1 APGTNTG
8 AAHPIAVGGQ
18 MDSVLKE
25 KVENDA
31 AAWLRSITTKRGH
44 NADLAES
51 AVRQSKSFTEAEALD
66 QHLIDLVAAN
76 EHELLAALEGRR
88 VTRFDGRSETLHTDG
103 ARVEEYEKSL
113 RQKVISA
120 IADPNIALIML
131 VLGVL
136 LIYVEFSTPGMIAPG
151 VVGSIL
157 LLLGLSAMSI
167 LRINWL
173 GTALMIL
180 AFVLFALE
188 AKFTSHGVLGAGGA
202 VAMVLGAV
210 MLIDSPVPE
219 MRIRWA
225 TAIALALP
233 FAAITT
239 FLVSLAVRAR
249 RNKVETGSEGMI
261 GLTGSTITPLAP
273 EGKVFVRGEYWNA
286 VAPRPLQPGQRVR
299 VVQI

>member
-1 APGTNTG
+1 MVHPITAEIIGDAAERAQREKASLLLIRLNTPGGLLEATRETVQKIVSSKVPVVMYVTPSGGRAASAGFFLLEAGDVAAMAPGTNTG

-76 EHELLAALEGRR
+76 EHELLAALEGRAI
-88 VTRFDGRSETLHTDG
+88 TRFDGRSETLHTAG

-151 VVGSIL
+151 VVGAIL
-157 LLLGLSAMSI
+157 ILLGLSS
-167 LRINWL
+167 
-173 GTALMIL
+173 
-180 AFVLFALE
+180 FYVL
-188 AKFTSHGVLGAGGA
+188 
-202 VAMVLGAV
+202 
-210 MLIDSPVPE
+210 LI
-219 MRIRWA
+219 
-225 TAIALALP
+225 
-233 FAAITT
+233 
-239 FLVSLAVRAR
+239 
-249 RNKVETGSEGMI
+249 
-261 GLTGSTITPLAP
+261 
-273 EGKVFVRGEYWNA
+273 Y
-286 VAPRPLQPGQRVR
+286 
-299 VVQI
+299 